1 MKLSMT
7 ACALAVLLATFTLG
21 GCAKSSK
28 ASSATATPAS
38 STELLR
44 DPVLD
49 AYIGAMRAD
58 LSAGKVGIINGVMG
72 LSAEEA
78 QVFWPLYRE
87 YESELFDMGDKRI
100 DLIRRFAAAQTRGQ
114 LLDAAASE
122 LGDSYFAL
130 EQEQLDLRRKYHD
143 IIAEELSPTRAAQF
157 TQIEHRV
164 ATIVD
169 LAIASEMPLIELHK
183 GN

>member
-1 MKLSMT
+1 MKRT
-7 ACALAVLLATFTLG
+7 VTTFAVAVLLATFTLG
-21 GCAKSSK
+21 GCATSSK
-28 ASSATATPAS
+28 KSTPSAEAP
-38 STELLR
+38 STSVLR

-49 AYIGAMRAD
+49 AYVGAMRAD
-58 LSAGKVGIINGVMG
+58 FADGKVGIINGVME
-72 LSAEEA
+72 LTPEESK
-78 QVFWPLYRE
+78 VFWPIYRE
-87 YESELFDMGDKRI
+87 YESELFETGDKRI
-100 DLIRRFAAAQTRGQ
+100 DLIRRFFAAQSSGQ
-114 LLDAAASE
+114 LPDAAASE

-169 LAIASEMPLIELHK
+169 LAIASEMPLIELYK